1 MWQNSATL
9 EQTCDRFFVP
19 FDVGGQEDD
28 GKVHFCAIF
37 HHLSRQRTA
46 RKWWKSKW
54 FSRDSKFWKYRQKRP
69 INGGS
74 CPWRGS
80 LKCGACPALAL
91 RSVLCVSTYDVE
103 GGPGWQHGGGLGH
116 TAIYYNNACH
126 LIFLYTHLLFNI
138 FRRNVCDPIFNNV
151 YGCFVN
157 RCHKSSVNC
166 EVISAL
172 VRVKC
177 DTEPIH

>member
-1 MWQNSATL
+1 MTVKYIFAQFFITYRANAQHENGESPNDFRATL
-9 EQTCDRFFVP
+9 NSGNIGR
-19 FDVGGQEDD
+19 
-28 GKVHFCAIF
+28 
-37 HHLSRQRTA
+37 
-46 RKWWKSKW
+46 
-54 FSRDSKFWKYRQKRP
+54 KRP

-80 LKCGACPALAL
+80 LKCGACPAPAF